1 MQRKKIEDVDNKIP
15 EVSCLVSATVL
26 DTKDREVDKKVP
38 NISGL
43 VRKIDYDSKN
53 QKLREVTLLLLT
65 VIYLR
70 KTYKDKTK
78 IIIQ

>member
-1 MQRKKIEDVDNKIP
+1 MI
-15 EVSCLVSATVL
+15 ATVL
-26 DTKDREVDKKVP
+26 DTRDREVDKKVT

-43 VRKIDYDSKN
+43 FRKIDYDSKN
-53 QKLREVTLLLLT
+53 QKLREITLLLLT

>member
-1 MQRKKIEDVDNKIP
+1 MI
-15 EVSCLVSATVL
+15 ATVL

-53 QKLREVTLLLLT
+53 QKLREITLLLLT
-65 VIYLR
+65 AIYLR

-78 IIIQ
+78 IIIH

>member
-1 MQRKKIEDVDNKIP
+1 M
-15 EVSCLVSATVL
+15 SATVL

-53 QKLREVTLLLLT
+53 QKLMEITLLLLT

>member
-1 MQRKKIEDVDNKIP
+1 M
-15 EVSCLVSATVL
+15 SATVL

-53 QKLREVTLLLLT
+53 RKLREITLLLLT

>member
-1 MQRKKIEDVDNKIP
+1 M
-15 EVSCLVSATVL
+15 SATVL

-53 QKLREVTLLLLT
+53 QKLREITLLLLT

>member
-1 MQRKKIEDVDNKIP
+1 MI
-15 EVSCLVSATVL
+15 ATVL

-53 QKLREVTLLLLT
+53 QKLREITLLLLT

-70 KTYKDKTK
+70 KTYQDKTK
-78 IIIQ
+78 RIIQ

>member
-1 MQRKKIEDVDNKIP
+1 MI
-15 EVSCLVSATVL
+15 ATVL
-26 DTKDREVDKKVP
+26 DTRDREVDKKVT

-53 QKLREVTLLLLT
+53 QKLREITLLLLT

>member
-1 MQRKKIEDVDNKIP
+1 M
-15 EVSCLVSATVL
+15 SATVL
-26 DTKDREVDKKVP
+26 DTKDREVDKKVT

-53 QKLREVTLLLLT
+53 QKLREITLLLLT

>member
-1 MQRKKIEDVDNKIP
+1 MI
-15 EVSCLVSATVL
+15 ATVL

-53 QKLREVTLLLLT
+53 QKLREITLLLLT

-78 IIIQ
+78 IIIH

>member
-1 MQRKKIEDVDNKIP
+1 MI
-15 EVSCLVSATVL
+15 ATVL
-26 DTKDREVDKKVP
+26 DTKDREVDKKVT

-53 QKLREVTLLLLT
+53 QKLREITLLLLT

-78 IIIQ
+78 IIIH

>member
-1 MQRKKIEDVDNKIP
+1 MI
-15 EVSCLVSATVL
+15 ATVL

-53 QKLREVTLLLLT
+53 QKLREITLLLLT